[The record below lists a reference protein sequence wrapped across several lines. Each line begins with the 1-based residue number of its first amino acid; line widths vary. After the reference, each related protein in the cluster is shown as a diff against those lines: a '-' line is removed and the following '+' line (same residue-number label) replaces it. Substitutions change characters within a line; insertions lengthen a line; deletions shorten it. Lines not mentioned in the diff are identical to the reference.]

1 MKNKLTI
8 DVTEI
13 CMCFIKTLKVSE
25 QGTAA
30 ESIACN
36 LQSRWMGIS
45 LASVESLA
53 YWSGG
58 LFVSYSTSNA
68 NREGS

>member
-25 QGTAA
+25 QGTATD
-30 ESIACN
+30 IACN

-45 LASVESLA
+45 LASVGQGVCLSATVLLTLIGKAVNELD
-53 YWSGG
+53 
-58 LFVSYSTSNA
+58 VV
-68 NREGS
+68 

>member
-1 MKNKLTI
+1 MKKKLTI

-13 CMCFIKTLKVSE
+13 CMCFIKMLKVSE

-30 ESIACN
+30 ENIACN

-45 LASVESLA
+45 LASVESSLA
-53 YWSGG
+53 Y
-58 LFVSYSTSNA
+58 
-68 NREGS
+68 